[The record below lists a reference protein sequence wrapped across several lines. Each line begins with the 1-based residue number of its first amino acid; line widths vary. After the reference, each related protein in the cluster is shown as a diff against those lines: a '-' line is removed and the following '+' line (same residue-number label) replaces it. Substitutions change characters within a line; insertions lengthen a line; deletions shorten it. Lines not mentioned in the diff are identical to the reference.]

1 MPTSAKRFYLCN
13 LIPLWNIDEE
23 NMDVDWP
30 VHHAYFDELIDM
42 RANIKNRDIHY
53 SDGAGGVHA
62 DLKIRFEI
70 NESDFLLS
78 GGLNDHMATYSSHA
92 DYGSDITTVRSI
104 QLTDNFR
111 SLTDEQKKANI
122 WISWVDA
129 HSITVESPAA
139 DGTTTSTTR
148 DVPKMLEV
156 RCWWRVQN
164 EDDVSGNPEFYYD
177 IYVEGKLTDDEDFDL
192 HERSDNELEGFN
204 WNVTSN
210 KYKGNVAPVVDGE
223 YAFIKML
230 QLMDAADHTIH
241 ILNWKTDPSANLV
254 VEPKYHADYLQIP
267 GMDKPAFEALLS
279 RHKPLLH
286 CVSKGSNFSYY
297 TASNGNLLLIH
308 PGGIVPAAMQIDSP
322 TNLDLPMGVEVL
334 EGGVAALVLDQ
345 LRSRLL
351 LFALL
356 PTAALRLV
364 TREVFALRVTDS
376 RALEFYQLSPSVS
389 ATGQIAGMINL
400 AGGGNPWDGNSATLE
415 GGLAEVRNRDGTTT
429 GLFKPRGHLKH
440 PTDLALAHNNI
451 YITDTGSH
459 RIRKVADFNSADIAT
474 VIASLSTSSLTLS
487 TLVGSAGTG
496 DVDGA
501 ATSAKLRSPKGI
513 VFDTKSDRLIIAD
526 DGNHK
531 LKAIAWDSGEVTTI
545 NIVSIDGVAGATLGE
560 LFGLAFN
567 EDEGTEGTLYISV
580 VDQHKILKLDLDT
593 RVATT
598 LVGSSAGY
606 ADGDLSSAR
615 FNRPMGLSYRSDELL
630 VADSENHVIRI
641 VDLIL
646 DDVTTEGDQSDFQV
660 HDLPI
665 TLADVLR
672 RKVEQGTKVRLLMD
686 GYGSGIARNGAGPVG
701 KFGISGQQIKA
712 DLLHVNA
719 GMRVFVQNSIQTL
732 PFSDRGLNSYH
743 EKMIVVDGKWGVVGG
758 IDFDDDKNNSIIHQ
772 RKHRISYLW
781 HDISAF
787 VEGKAA
793 LGLEEAFVR
802 RWMIARGEAQSR
814 DTPPDPLPES
824 ISVVDRTDASIEL
837 VEAESVRT
845 FDPTPVHGFMVNLR
859 SDEIKEILESYKRAI
874 LAARHYVY
882 LEHQYIYYPEIGE
895 YCVQAMR
902 DNPDLQ
908 IIWCVPFFT
917 EETQD
922 PVAERAKLVEAGQFA
937 SAITDASQ
945 LTKENQ
951 LRSQLAWHGF
961 FRHRQMVDQMRE
973 IDANRFAEFSIR
985 RLIPGPNPTTEMI
998 YPHSKIILCDDR
1010 FFSIGSAN
1018 ANGRG
1023 FTKDGEL
1030 NISAIAPAQAKAFRQ
1045 RLWGEHLGFSGVAV
1059 VQADGSL
1066 FCTNGHHLAPGGS
1079 VRLQHP
1085 DLGEV
1090 TRQVDVIDPGAGK
1103 VHLTGVALD
1112 PALGRVA
1119 WEDPLANDI
1128 TLHDVVRLWRSASHN
1143 LAVFNKVQGKAG
1155 TNAAGHLV
1163 FSDHLAVVDDIVVFS
1178 KHLLVLN
1185 DEGRASSSEPVVH
1198 PLIPGDLKVKAVT
1211 TNTIEFEPRTA
1222 RLPNSPE
1229 FAGRSPG
1236 EVFARDPFQL
1246 KFVSRVGG
1254 VIEIQV
1260 LGLKPNMTGL
1270 YFDYHA
1276 SWLLRQPGGKKFLR
1290 TWEVN
1295 PPEGLEYAGPGSVL
1309 FSPWMSA
1316 ILLGIPWFLVD
1327 FDPDEQA
1334 NLNLNHGPDDVAF
1347 A

>member
-42 RANIKNRDIHY
+42 RADIKSRDIQY
-53 SDGAGGVHA
+53 SDGADGIHT

-92 DYGSDITTVRSI
+92 DYGSDITTVRPI
-104 QLTDNFR
+104 RLTDNFR
-111 SLTDEQKKANI
+111 SLTDEQKETNI

-129 HSITVESPAA
+129 HSLTVESPPAA

-148 DVPKMLEV
+148 DVPKTLAV
-156 RCWWRVQN
+156 RCWWRVQE

-177 IYVEGKLTDDEDFDL
+177 IYIEGKLTDDEDFDL

-204 WNVTSN
+204 WNVTSD
-210 KYKGNVAPVVDGE
+210 KHKGNVVPLVDGE

-230 QLMDAADHTIH
+230 QLMDSADHSIH

-254 VEPKYHADYLQIP
+254 VESKYHADYLQIP
-267 GMDKPAFEALLS
+267 GLDKHSFETLLD
-279 RHKPLLH
+279 RHKPLVH
-286 CVSKGSNFSYY
+286 CVSKGSGFSFY

-308 PGGIVPAAMQIDSP
+308 PGGIAPAAMQIDSP
-322 TNLDLPMGVEVL
+322 TNLDFPMGVQVL
-334 EGGVAALVLDQ
+334 EGSVGALVLDQ

-356 PTAALRLV
+356 PMASLRLV
-364 TREVFALRVTDS
+364 GHEVYALPVAAG
-376 RALEFYQLSPSVS
+376 RALEFYHLRPSILAS
-389 ATGQIAGMINL
+389 GNIAGMISL
-400 AGGGNPWDGNSATLE
+400 AGEGNPWDGNPATLE
-415 GGLAEVRNRDGTTT
+415 GGLAEVRNREGRST
-429 GLFKPRGHLKH
+429 GFFKPLGHLKH

-459 RIRKVADFNSADIAT
+459 RIRKVADFNPADLGT
-474 VIASLSTSSLTLS
+474 SLGASSLVLS

-496 DVDGA
+496 DVDGP
-501 ATSAKLRSPKGI
+501 ATSAKLHSPKGI
-513 VFDTKSDRLIIAD
+513 IFDTKTDRLIVAD

-531 LKAIAWDSGEVTTI
+531 LKAIAWDSGEVTSI

-567 EDEGTEGTLYISV
+567 EDEGTKGTLYISV

-593 RVATT
+593 NVATS
-598 LVGSSAGY
+598 LVGSSEGY
-606 ADGDLSSAR
+606 ADGNFSSAR
-615 FNRPMGLSYRSDELL
+615 FNRPMGLSYRDDELL
-630 VADSENHVIRI
+630 VADSGNHVIRV

-646 DDVTTEGDQSDFQV
+646 DDVTTEGDQSDFQF

-672 RKVEQGTKVRLLMD
+672 RKAEQGTKVRLLMD
-686 GYGSGIARNGAGPVG
+686 GYGSGIGRNSAGPVG
-701 KFGISGQQIKA
+701 EFSVSGQQIKT
-712 DLLHVNA
+712 DFLHLNS
-719 GMRVFVQNSIQTL
+719 GMRVFVQNSIQTVAGQ
-732 PFSDRGLNSYH
+732 GLNSYH
-743 EKMIVVDGKWGVVGG
+743 EKMMTVDGKWGVVGG
-758 IDFDDDKNNSIIHQ
+758 IDFDDDKNNSSGHD
-772 RKHRISYLW
+772 RKHRTSLFW
-781 HDISAF
+781 HDIAAF

-793 LGLEEAFVR
+793 VGLEEAFVR
-802 RWMIARGEAQSR
+802 RWMLARGEAQSR
-814 DTPPDPLPES
+814 DNPPDPLPES

-845 FDPTPVHGFMVNLR
+845 FDPTPVLGFMVNLR

-874 LAARHYVY
+874 LAARYYVY

-895 YCVQAMR
+895 YCAQAMR

-908 IIWCVPFFT
+908 IIWCIPFFT
-917 EETQD
+917 EETKD
-922 PVAERAKLVEAGQFA
+922 PVAERAALVEAGQFA

-945 LTKENQ
+945 LTQGNQ

-973 IDANRFAEFSIR
+973 IDTNRFSEFSIR
-985 RLIPGPNPTTEMI
+985 RLISDAPPGTEMI

-1030 NISAIAPAQAKAFRQ
+1030 NISAIAPEQAKALRQ
-1045 RLWGEHLGFSGVAV
+1045 RLWGEHLGFSGLAV

-1066 FCTNGHHLAPGGS
+1066 FCTNGHHLLSGGS

-1085 DLGEV
+1085 DLGDV
-1090 TRQVDVIDPGAGK
+1090 TRQVDVIDPVSGK

-1119 WEDPLANDI
+1119 WEDPLASDI
-1128 TLHDVVRLWRSASHN
+1128 PLQDVVRLWRNAAHK
-1143 LAVFNKVQGKAG
+1143 LAIFNKVQGKAS

-1163 FSDHLAVVDDIVVFS
+1163 LPDHLAVVDDIVVFS
-1178 KHLLVLN
+1178 KRLLILN
-1185 DEGRASSSEPVVH
+1185 DEGRASSSEPIVH
-1198 PLIPGDLKVKAVT
+1198 PLIPGDLQVKAVT
-1211 TNTIEFEPRTA
+1211 ANTIEFNPLTTRI
-1222 RLPNSPE
+1222 PDSSE
-1229 FAGRSPG
+1229 FASRSPG
-1236 EVFARDPFQL
+1236 EIFTRDPFQL

-1254 VIEIQV
+1254 VIEVQV
-1260 LGLKPNMTGL
+1260 LGLKPNMTNL
-1270 YFDYHA
+1270 SFDYHA
-1276 SWLLRQPGGKKFLR
+1276 SWLARQPGGKKFLR
-1290 TWEVN
+1290 TWEIN

-1309 FSPWMSA
+1309 LSPWGSL
-1316 ILLGIPWFLVD
+1316 ILLGIPWFAVD

-1334 NLNLNHGPDDVAF
+1334 NLNLDHGPDDVAF